1 MSDSLTPA
9 PAGTPKPIRRTN
21 QLPASEVALATLATT
36 VAGAWQTSELPDLL
50 WLSKEDLAAQAA
62 NFAQH
67 RDAADAAGDTR
78 TPQAK
83 RLQALDKQVAKG
95 LPFVKNYLA
104 EEHEENEGRAYYP
117 EFGIE
122 KVDRKYTLPAARAE
136 RVKALGKLLLALKA
150 HGFDKKKYGTAFWQP
165 LATEYAQ
172 LVQDSTATAGER
184 SSKVSAKGQ
193 GEQLLRKALGA
204 LIHHIKA
211 NYPDTFAAQL
221 RAFGFQKESY

>member
-9 PAGTPKPIRRTN
+9 PAGTPKPIHRTS
-21 QLPASEVALATLATT
+21 QLPPSEVALAALATT
-36 VAGAWQTSELPDLL
+36 VAGAWQTSELPELL

-62 NFAQH
+62 DFAEH

-78 TPQAK
+78 TPQSK
-83 RLQALDKQVAKG
+83 RLKVLDKQLAKG

-104 EEHEENEGRAYYP
+104 EEHEENEGRAYYA

-122 KVDRKYTLPAARAE
+122 KAGSKYTLPIARPE
-136 RVKALGKLLLALKA
+136 RVKALGKLLAALKA
-150 HGFDKKKYGTAFWQP
+150 HDFDKKKFGTAFWQP
-165 LATEYAQ
+165 LATEYAA

-184 SSKVSAKGQ
+184 SSRVSAKGQ
-193 GEQLLRKALGA
+193 GELQLRKALGA

-221 RAFGFQKESY
+221 RTFGFQKESY